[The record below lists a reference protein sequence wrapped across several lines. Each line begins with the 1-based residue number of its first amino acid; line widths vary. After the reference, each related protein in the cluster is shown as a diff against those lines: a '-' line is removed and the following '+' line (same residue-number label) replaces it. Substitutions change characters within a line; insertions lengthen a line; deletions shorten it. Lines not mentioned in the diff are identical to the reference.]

1 MLKRKPQ
8 GSLHQLASPGDAPA
22 GHARN
27 RVATA
32 AVTLARV
39 AALSNTSKVLARGK
53 GRRGWGGADA
63 PVAGAGNPVAAAALA
78 GIQIT
83 VFSNTSEAGTGRRP
97 LLDTLVALAV
107 ELISAADA

>member
-1 MLKRKPQ
+1 MSDQ
-8 GSLHQLASPGDAPA
+8 APLI
-22 GHARN
+22 ARTQTQSRCGWPIPICTAPTQVTH

-63 PVAGAGNPVAAAALA
+63 PVAGAGNLRTQEQCTAA
-78 GIQIT
+78 
-83 VFSNTSEAGTGRRP
+83 
-97 LLDTLVALAV
+97 
-107 ELISAADA
+107 ELE